1 MINFKTK
8 MLFNISHNDKKTK
21 KIINDLVGNPFGILK
36 NFKLRGIGSPRLE
49 ILKAS
54 HDISIILNKTNVLKF
69 ANIELRP
76 KGIIIGFQSQL
87 EVFAL
92 VIPFYKLVIFKP
104 GNSITFHIDQHFIS
118 IDTSKNTKKIMD
130 FMHKIDEQKAK
141 QSYEFI
147 N

>member
-21 KIINDLVGNPFGILK
+21 KTINDLVGNPFGILE
-36 NFKLRGIGSPRLE
+36 NFKLKGIGSPRLN
-49 ILKAS
+49 IIKAS
-54 HDISIILNKTNVLKF
+54 QDIALLLNKTNSIKYT
-69 ANIELRP
+69 NIELRP

-92 VIPFYKLVIFKP
+92 VIPFYKLAIFKP

-118 IDTSKNTKKIMD
+118 IDTSKNTKRIMD
-130 FMHKIDEQKAK
+130 FITKIEEQKAK
-141 QSYEFI
+141 QPYEFI